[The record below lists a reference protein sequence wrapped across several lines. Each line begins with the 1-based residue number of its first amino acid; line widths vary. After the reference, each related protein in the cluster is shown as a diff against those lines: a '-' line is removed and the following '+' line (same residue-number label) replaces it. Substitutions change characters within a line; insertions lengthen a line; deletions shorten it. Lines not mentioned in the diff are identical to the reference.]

1 MSILW
6 MTSLRPIGKST
17 ENDKIQDL
25 FIQSVQNIEKQ
36 IKFSLT
42 QFDDD
47 NVEEYLVKN
56 KINCYFSN
64 IEKKKLPRGKK
75 YSNKL
80 MLENSLNQFLKG
92 DFKYFIYST
101 ADLLIPKNIFS
112 HIESLKEFNSF
123 DECCA
128 LVYPNILKKNGLIK
142 SFTTPHYGIDIF
154 IFKIT
159 KKTAEKFK
167 CAILNWSQYDWGIND
182 NFYVSVCELL
192 NLPIFNIYKDINIIK
207 HENDFKTINENR
219 DWQIESWKNNNN
231 FFKKFLKENNLSS
244 LYSTGSYHFLL
255 YKIFRIKDMNYNLFI
270 VYLKFYLFTPILICK
285 KILNFLNFKK

>member
-6 MTSLRPIGKST
+6 MTSLRPIGKSI
-17 ENDKIQDL
+17 ENDKIQNL
-25 FIQSVQNIEKQ
+25 FIKSVQNIEKQ
-36 IKFSLT
+36 IKFSFT

-64 IEKKKLPRGKK
+64 IEKKKLPTGKK

-80 MLENSLNQFLKG
+80 MLENGLNQFLKD
-92 DFKYFIYST
+92 DFNYFIYST

-112 HIESLKEFNSF
+112 HIENMKEFNSYNEF
-123 DECCA
+123 CA
-128 LVYPNILKKNGLIK
+128 LVYPNILKKNGIIK
-142 SFTTPHYGIDIF
+142 SVTTPHYGIDIF

-159 KKTAEKFK
+159 KKSAEKLK
-167 CAILNWSQYDWGIND
+167 NAIINWHQYDWGIND

-192 NLPIFNIYKDINIIK
+192 NLPICNIYKDIKIIK

-219 DWQIESWKNNNN
+219 DWQINSWNENQKYFLN
-231 FFKKFLKENNLSS
+231 FLEDNNLPK
-244 LYSTGSYHFLL
+244 LYATGSYYYLL
-255 YKIFRIKDMNYNLFI
+255 LKIFKLKDMSINLAI
-270 VYLKFYLFTPILICK
+270 TYIKFYLKLPFALLNKLVK
-285 KILNFLNFKK
+285 KL

>member
-6 MTSLRPIGKST
+6 MTSLRPIGKSV

-25 FIQSVQNIEKQ
+25 FIKSVQNIEKQ

-47 NVEEYLVKN
+47 NVQEYLIKN

-80 MLENSLNQFLKG
+80 MLENGLNQFLKD

-112 HIESLKEFNSF
+112 HIENMKEFNSYHEF
-123 DECCA
+123 CA
-128 LVYPNILKKNGLIK
+128 LVYPNILKKNGIIK
-142 SFTTPHYGIDIF
+142 SVTTPHYGIDIF

-159 KKTAEKFK
+159 KKSAEKLK
-167 CAILNWSQYDWGIND
+167 NAILNWHQYDWGIND

-192 NLPIFNIYKDINIIK
+192 NLPICNIYKDITIIK

-219 DWQIESWKNNNN
+219 DWQINSWNENQKYLIN
-231 FFKKFLKENNLSS
+231 FLKDNNLPK
-244 LYSTGSYHFLL
+244 LYATGSYYYLL
-255 YKIFRIKDMNYNLFI
+255 LKIFRLKDMSINLVI
-270 VYLKFYLFTPILICK
+270 TYIKFYLKLPLALLSKISK
-285 KILNFLNFKK
+285 KIIN

>member
-6 MTSLRPIGKST
+6 MTSLRPIGKSI

-25 FIQSVQNIEKQ
+25 FIKSVNNIDKS

-47 NVEEYLVKN
+47 NVQEYLIKN

-80 MLENSLNQFLKG
+80 MLENGLNQFLKD

-112 HIESLKEFNSF
+112 HIESMKEFNSYHEF
-123 DECCA
+123 CA
-128 LVYPNILKKNGLIK
+128 LVYPNILKKNGIIK
-142 SFTTPHYGIDIF
+142 SVTTPHYGIDIF

-159 KKTAEKFK
+159 KKSAEKLK
-167 CAILNWSQYDWGIND
+167 NAILNWHQYDWGIND

-192 NLPIFNIYKDINIIK
+192 NLPIYNIYKDINIIK

-219 DWQIESWKNNNN
+219 DWQINSWNENQKYFIN
-231 FFKKFLKENNLSS
+231 FLKDNNLPK
-244 LYSTGSYHFLL
+244 LYATGSYYYLL
-255 YKIFRIKDMNYNLFI
+255 LKIFRLKDMSINLVI
-270 VYLKFYLFTPILICK
+270 TYIKFYLKLPLALLSKISK
-285 KILNFLNFKK
+285 KIIN

>member
-6 MTSLRPIGKST
+6 MTSLRPIGKSI

-25 FIQSVQNIEKQ
+25 FIKSVNNIDKS

-47 NVEEYLVKN
+47 NVQEYLIKN

-64 IEKKKLPRGKK
+64 IEKKKLPIGKK

-80 MLENSLNQFLKG
+80 MLENGLNQFLKD

-112 HIESLKEFNSF
+112 HIESMKEFNSS

-142 SFTTPHYGIDIF
+142 SVTTPHYGIDIF

-159 KKTAEKFK
+159 KKSAEKLK
-167 CAILNWSQYDWGIND
+167 NAILNWHQYDWGIND

-192 NLPIFNIYKDINIIK
+192 NLPIYNIYKDINIIK

-219 DWQIESWKNNNN
+219 DWQINSWNENQKYLIN
-231 FFKKFLKENNLSS
+231 FLKDNNLPK
-244 LYSTGSYHFLL
+244 LYATGSYYYLL
-255 YKIFRIKDMNYNLFI
+255 LKIFRLRDTSINLI
-270 VYLKFYLFTPILICK
+270 ITYIKFYLKLPLALLSKISK
-285 KILNFLNFKK
+285 KIIN

>member
-6 MTSLRPIGKST
+6 MTSLRPIGKSI
-17 ENDKIQDL
+17 ENDKIQNL
-25 FIQSVQNIEKQ
+25 FIRSVNNIDKL

-47 NVEEYLVKN
+47 NVQEYLIKN

-64 IEKKKLPRGKK
+64 IEKKKLPIGKK

-80 MLENSLNQFLKG
+80 MLENGLNQFLKD

-112 HIESLKEFNSF
+112 HIESIREFNSF

-128 LVYPNILKKNGLIK
+128 LVYPNILKKNGQIK
-142 SFTTPHYGIDIF
+142 SYTTPHYGIDIF

-159 KKTAEKFK
+159 KKSAEKFK
-167 CAILNWSQYDWGIND
+167 NAILNWHQYDWGIND

-192 NLPIFNIYKDINIIK
+192 NLPICNIYKDITIIK

-219 DWQIESWKNNNN
+219 DWQINSWNENQKYFLN
-231 FFKKFLKENNLSS
+231 FLEDNNLPK
-244 LYSTGSYHFLL
+244 LYATGSYYYLL
-255 YKIFRIKDMNYNLFI
+255 LKIFKLKDISFNLAI
-270 VYLKFYLFTPILICK
+270 TYTKFYLRLPLALLSKLIK
-285 KILNFLNFKK
+285 KIIN

>member
-1 MSILW
+1 
-6 MTSLRPIGKST
+6 MTSLRPIGKSI

-25 FIQSVQNIEKQ
+25 FIKSVNNIDKS

-47 NVEEYLVKN
+47 NVQEYLIKN

-80 MLENSLNQFLKG
+80 MLENGLNQFLKD

-112 HIESLKEFNSF
+112 HIESIKEFNSS

-142 SFTTPHYGIDIF
+142 SVTTPHYGIDIF

-159 KKTAEKFK
+159 KKSAEKLK
-167 CAILNWSQYDWGIND
+167 NAILNWHQYDWGIND
-182 NFYVSVCELL
+182 NFYVSVCALL
-192 NLPIFNIYKDINIIK
+192 NLPIYNIYKDINIIK

-219 DWQIESWKNNNN
+219 DWQINSWNENQKYLIN
-231 FFKKFLKENNLSS
+231 FLKDNNLSK
-244 LYSTGSYHFLL
+244 LYATGSYYYLL
-255 YKIFRIKDMNYNLFI
+255 LKIFRLKDMSINLI
-270 VYLKFYLFTPILICK
+270 ITYIKFYLKLPLALLSKISK
-285 KILNFLNFKK
+285 KIIN

>member
-1 MSILW
+1 MSVLW
-6 MTSLRPIGKST
+6 MTSLRPIGKSI

-25 FIQSVQNIEKQ
+25 FIKSVNNIDKP

-42 QFDDD
+42 QFEDD
-47 NVEEYLVKN
+47 NVEDYLIKN

-80 MLENSLNQFLKG
+80 MLENSLDQFLKG
-92 DFKYFIYST
+92 NFKYFIYST

-112 HIESLKEFNSF
+112 HIESIKEFNSN

-142 SFTTPHYGIDIF
+142 SYTTPHYGIDIF

-167 CAILNWSQYDWGIND
+167 SSIINWHQYDWGIND

-219 DWQIESWKNNNN
+219 DWQINSWNENQKYFLN
-231 FFKKFLKENNLSS
+231 FLKDNNLPKF
-244 LYSTGSYHFLL
+244 YATGSYYYLL
-255 YKIFRIKDMNYNLFI
+255 FKIFRLKDVSMRLII
-270 VYLKFYLFTPILICK
+270 VYIKFYLKLPFALISKLSK
-285 KILNFLNFKK
+285 KL

>member
-1 MSILW
+1 
-6 MTSLRPIGKST
+6 MTSLRPIGKSI

-25 FIQSVQNIEKQ
+25 FIKSVNNIDKS

-47 NVEEYLVKN
+47 NVQEYLIKN

-64 IEKKKLPRGKK
+64 IEKKKLPIGKK

-80 MLENSLNQFLKG
+80 MLENGLNQFLKD

-112 HIESLKEFNSF
+112 HIESMKEFNSS

-142 SFTTPHYGIDIF
+142 SVTTPHYGIDIF

-159 KKTAEKFK
+159 KKSAEKLK
-167 CAILNWSQYDWGIND
+167 NAILNWHQYDWGIND

-192 NLPIFNIYKDINIIK
+192 NLPIYNIYKNINIIK

-219 DWQIESWKNNNN
+219 EWQINSWKENQKYLLN
-231 FFKKFLKENNLSS
+231 FLKDNNLPN
-244 LYSTGSYHFLL
+244 LYATGSYYYLL
-255 YKIFRIKDMNYNLFI
+255 LKIFRLKDMSINLVI
-270 VYLKFYLFTPILICK
+270 TYIKFYLKLPLALLSKISK
-285 KILNFLNFKK
+285 KIIN

>member
-1 MSILW
+1 MNILW
-6 MTSLRPIGKST
+6 MTSLRPIGKSI

-25 FIQSVQNIEKQ
+25 FIKSVNNINKP

-47 NVEEYLVKN
+47 NVEDYLIEN

-64 IEKKKLPRGKK
+64 IEKKKLPNGKK

-80 MLENSLNQFLKG
+80 MLENGLDQFLKG

-112 HIESLKEFNSF
+112 HIESIKEFNSY

-154 IFKIT
+154 IFKIS

-167 CAILNWSQYDWGIND
+167 NSIINWHQYDWGIND

-192 NLPIFNIYKDINIIK
+192 NLPIFNIYKDINVVK

-219 DWQIESWKNNNN
+219 DWQINSWNEN
-231 FFKKFLKENNLSS
+231 KKYFLNFLKDNNLPK
-244 LYSTGSYHFLL
+244 LYATGSYYYLL
-255 YKIFRIKDMNYNLFI
+255 FKIFRLKDMSIKLII
-270 VYLKFYLFTPILICK
+270 VYIKFYLKLPFALLSKISK
-285 KILNFLNFKK
+285 KL

>member
-1 MSILW
+1 
-6 MTSLRPIGKST
+6 
-17 ENDKIQDL
+17 
-25 FIQSVQNIEKQ
+25 
-36 IKFSLT
+36 
-42 QFDDD
+42 
-47 NVEEYLVKN
+47 
-56 KINCYFSN
+56 
-64 IEKKKLPRGKK
+64 
-75 YSNKL
+75 
-80 MLENSLNQFLKG
+80 MLENGLNQFLKD

-159 KKTAEKFK
+159 KKSAVKLK
-167 CAILNWSQYDWGIND
+167 NAILNWHQYDWGIND

-192 NLPIFNIYKDINIIK
+192 NLPIYNIYKDINIIK

-219 DWQIESWKNNNN
+219 DWQINSWNENQKYFIN
-231 FFKKFLKENNLSS
+231 FLKDNNLSK
-244 LYSTGSYHFLL
+244 LYATGSYYYLL
-255 YKIFRIKDMNYNLFI
+255 LKIFRLKDMSINLVI
-270 VYLKFYLFTPILICK
+270 TYIKFYLKLPLALLSKISK
-285 KILNFLNFKK
+285 KIIN

>member
-1 MSILW
+1 MSVLW
-6 MTSLRPIGKST
+6 MTSLRPIGKSA

-25 FIQSVQNIEKQ
+25 FIKSVQNIEKP

-47 NVEEYLVKN
+47 NVEEYLIKN
-56 KINCYFSN
+56 NINCYFLN
-64 IEKKKLPRGKK
+64 IEKKKLPSGKK

-80 MLENSLNQFLKG
+80 MLENGLNQFLKS
-92 DFKYFIYST
+92 DFNYFVYST

-112 HIESLKEFNSF
+112 HIESIKEFNSN

-142 SFTTPHYGIDIF
+142 SVTTPHYGIDIF

-159 KKTAEKFK
+159 KKSAEKLK
-167 CAILNWSQYDWGIND
+167 NAILNWHQYDWGIND

-219 DWQIESWKNNNN
+219 DWQINSWNENQKYFLN
-231 FFKKFLKENNLSS
+231 FLEDNNLSK
-244 LYSTGSYHFLL
+244 LYAKGSYHYLL
-255 YKIFRIKDMNYNLFI
+255 LKIFRLKDMNINLIITYF
-270 VYLKFYLFTPILICK
+270 KFYLKTPLLIFK
-285 KILNFLNFKK
+285 KIIKLFKNS

>member
-1 MSILW
+1 MSVLW
-6 MTSLRPIGKST
+6 MTSLRPIGKSI

-25 FIQSVQNIEKQ
+25 FIKSAQSIEKP

-47 NVEEYLVKN
+47 NVEEYLIKN
-56 KINCYFSN
+56 KINCYFLN
-64 IEKKKLPRGKK
+64 IEKKKLPIGKK

-80 MLENSLNQFLKG
+80 MLENGLNQFLKD

-112 HIESLKEFNSF
+112 HIESMKEFNSYH
-123 DECCA
+123 ECCS

-142 SFTTPHYGIDIF
+142 SVTTPHYGIDIF

-159 KKTAEKFK
+159 KKSAEKLK
-167 CAILNWSQYDWGIND
+167 NAILNWHQYDWGIND

-192 NLPIFNIYKDINIIK
+192 NLPILNIYKDINIIK

-219 DWQIESWKNNNN
+219 DWQINSWNENQKYLIN
-231 FFKKFLKENNLSS
+231 FLKDNNLSK
-244 LYSTGSYHFLL
+244 LYATGSYYYLL
-255 YKIFRIKDMNYNLFI
+255 LKIFRLKDMSINLVI
-270 VYLKFYLFTPILICK
+270 TYIKFYLKLPFALLNKLVK
-285 KILNFLNFKK
+285 KL